1 MNILWMVLQHAVAS
15 CADRGVEVKKL
26 INDANNVVPEMLEGI
41 VRMSPGLALLQG
53 QTVVLDQASAALR
66 QSGQV
71 ALISGGGAGHE
82 PAHAG
87 YVGAGMLSAAVSGD
101 VFTSPSVDAIL
112 AAIRAVAGPGGVL
125 LLVKSYTGDRLNFG
139 LAAELARSEGIA
151 AEMVVI
157 GDDVSLPS
165 GPDAGRRGIAG
176 TVFVHK
182 VAGAAAA
189 AGLSLADVKA
199 EALAAAT
206 EVGSMGVGLSACT
219 VPAAGRPGFELGDT
233 EIELGLGIHGEAGVA
248 RTPLQTADR
257 LVDLMLEKIVADRKI
272 QPGER
277 VALLI
282 NNLGGSPT
290 MEMYI
295 VARRALAFLA
305 ESNIAVERAW
315 CGSFLTA
322 LEMAGC
328 SLSLMRLDDVRL
340 SRLDAPTR
348 AAAWPSSG
356 SGKVFALSGAD
367 APVSPASPRPASAP
381 PTAEA
386 EAVRRAVFAVCAAL
400 KEAQD
405 HLTDLDQ
412 VVGDGDI
419 GISLARGAMAIESE
433 FGGYDTSSA
442 AAILRGISATVRRA
456 VGGTSGPLY
465 AVFFLRGAAV
475 LETRGTTDVSA
486 WASAFK
492 EGCQGI
498 SELGGAAEGDRT
510 MLDALIP
517 AVQALGQ
524 SGLTRDVLLHQM
536 VQAAENGR
544 DKTARMMPRRGRSSY
559 MGARAVGHVDPG
571 AAAAA
576 IWLAALQKAIAR

>member
-1 MNILWMVLQHAVAS
+1 
-15 CADRGVEVKKL
+15 
-26 INDANNVVPEMLEGI
+26 MLEGI
-41 VRMSPGLALLQG
+41 VRMSPGLSLLGDQM
-53 QTVVLDQASAALR
+53 VVLDQASAALR
-66 QSGQV
+66 KSGQV

-151 AEMVVI
+151 TEIVVI

-176 TVFVHK
+176 TVLVHK
-182 VAGAAAA
+182 IAGAASA

-199 EALAAAT
+199 EALAAAAD
-206 EVGSMGVGLSACT
+206 VGTMGVGLSACT

-248 RTPLQTADR
+248 RTALQPADR
-257 LVDLMLEKIVADRKI
+257 LVDQLLEKIVADRRI
-272 QPGER
+272 QTGQR
-277 VALLI
+277 VALLV
-282 NNLGGSPT
+282 NNLGGTPT

-295 VARRALAFLA
+295 VARRALAYLA
-305 ESNIAVERAW
+305 EKGIEVERAW

-328 SLSLMRLDDVRL
+328 SLSLMRVDDNRL
-340 SRLDAPTR
+340 ARLDAPTG
-348 AAAWPSSG
+348 ASAWPSFG
-356 SGKVFALSGAD
+356 TGKVSAVTGAD
-367 APVSPASPRPASAP
+367 APVLPTSLKAASAR
-381 PTAEA
+381 PTAES
-386 EAVRRAVFAVCAAL
+386 EAMRRVVLAVCTAL
-400 KEAQD
+400 KAAQD
-405 HLTDLDQ
+405 HLTDLDR

-419 GISLARGAMAIESE
+419 GISLARGAAAIESE
-433 FGGYDTSSA
+433 FSGYDTSSA
-442 AAILRGISATVRRA
+442 AAILRGMSATVRRA

-465 AVFFLRGAAV
+465 AVFLLRGAVA
-475 LETRGTTDVSA
+475 LEKQGTSDIAA

-517 AVQALGQ
+517 AAQALAGAAPA
-524 SGLTRDVLLHQM
+524 GLTRDVLLRTTA
-536 VQAAENGR
+536 QAAENGR
-544 DKTARMMPRRGRSSY
+544 DNTAQMMPRRGRSSY

-571 AAAAA
+571 AAAVV
-576 IWLAALQKAIAR
+576 IWLTALEKALA

>member
-1 MNILWMVLQHAVAS
+1 
-15 CADRGVEVKKL
+15 
-26 INDANNVVPEMLEGI
+26 
-41 VRMSPGLALLQG
+41 MSFRKCSKGSSGCRPACRCLQG

-272 QPGER
+272 RPGER
-277 VALLI
+277 VALLV
-282 NNLGGSPT
+282 NNLGGTPT

-340 SRLDAPTR
+340 SAPRCPDPRGRLALIRFGQGFR
-348 AAAWPSSG
+348 ADRRRCTG
-356 SGKVFALSGAD
+356 FAGL
-367 APVSPASPRPASAP
+367 
-381 PTAEA
+381 
-386 EAVRRAVFAVCAAL
+386 
-400 KEAQD
+400 AQAC
-405 HLTDLDQ
+405 
-412 VVGDGDI
+412 V
-419 GISLARGAMAIESE
+419 
-433 FGGYDTSSA
+433 SA
-442 AAILRGISATVRRA
+442 ADS
-456 VGGTSGPLY
+456 
-465 AVFFLRGAAV
+465 
-475 LETRGTTDVSA
+475 
-486 WASAFK
+486 
-492 EGCQGI
+492 
-498 SELGGAAEGDRT
+498 
-510 MLDALIP
+510 
-517 AVQALGQ
+517 
-524 SGLTRDVLLHQM
+524 
-536 VQAAENGR
+536 
-544 DKTARMMPRRGRSSY
+544 RGRSGAPRGFCCLRGLERSAGSSHRSRSGRRRWRY
-559 MGARAVGHVDPG
+559 RHQPGARCCGDRERIRRLRHQQCRGHPARNFRHGAPRRRRNVRSALCSVPPARCRRPG
-571 AAAAA
+571 NAGDAPMFPPGPVPSRRDAKGFPNWAAPPRATAPC
-576 IWLAALQKAIAR
+576 WMP

>member
-1 MNILWMVLQHAVAS
+1 M
-15 CADRGVEVKKL
+15 KKL
-26 INDANNVVPEMLEGI
+26 INNANDVVSEMLEGI
-41 VRMSPGLALLQG
+41 VRMSPDLTLLSD

-101 VFTSPSVDAIL
+101 VFTSPSVNAIL

-151 AEMVVI
+151 ADMVVI

-182 VAGAAAA
+182 IAGAAAS

-199 EALAAAT
+199 EALAAASD
-206 EVGSMGVGLSACT
+206 VGTMGVGLSACT
-219 VPAAGRPGFELGDT
+219 VPAAGRPGFELGDI

-248 RTPLQTADR
+248 RTPLQAADR
-257 LVDLMLEKIVADRKI
+257 LVDLMLEKIVADRNI
-272 QPGER
+272 RPGER
-277 VALLI
+277 VALLV
-282 NNLGGSPT
+282 NNLGGTPT

-295 VARRALAFLA
+295 VARRALAYLA
-305 ESNIAVERAW
+305 EENIEVERAW

-328 SLSLMRLDDVRL
+328 SLSLMRVDDLRL
-340 SRLDAPTR
+340 ARLDAATH
-348 AAAWPSSG
+348 ASAWPSSG
-356 SGKVFALSGAD
+356 SGKVSAATGAD
-367 APVSPASPRPASAP
+367 ATVSPVSLKPASMQ

-386 EAVRRAVFAVCAAL
+386 EAVRRVVFAVCGAL
-400 KEAQD
+400 KAAQD
-405 HLTDLDQ
+405 HLTDLDR

-419 GISLARGAMAIESE
+419 GISLARGAAAIESE
-433 FGGYDTSSA
+433 FSGYDTRSA
-442 AAILRGISATVRRA
+442 AAILRGMSATVRRA

-465 AVFFLRGAAV
+465 AVFLLRGAAA
-475 LETRGTTDVSA
+475 LEAREATDIAA
-486 WASAFK
+486 WGSAFK

-517 AVQALGQ
+517 AARALAG
-524 SGLTRDVLLHQM
+524 SGLTRDVLLHRM
-536 VQAAENGR
+536 VEAAENGR
-544 DKTARMMPRRGRSSY
+544 DKTAQMMPRRGRSSY
-559 MGARAVGHVDPG
+559 MGARAMGHVDPG
-571 AAAAA
+571 AAAAV
-576 IWLAALQKAIAR
+576 IWLAALQRALA

>member
-1 MNILWMVLQHAVAS
+1 
-15 CADRGVEVKKL
+15 VKKL
-26 INDANNVVPEMLEGI
+26 INNANDVVSEMLEGI
-41 VRMSPGLALLQG
+41 VRMSPGLSLLGDQM
-53 QTVVLDQASAALR
+53 VVLDQASAALR
-66 QSGQV
+66 KSGQV

-112 AAIRAVAGPGGVL
+112 AAILAVAGPGGVL

-151 AEMVVI
+151 TEMVVI

-189 AGLSLADVKA
+189 SGLSLAEVKA

-248 RTPLQTADR
+248 RTQVEAADS
-257 LVDLMLEKIVADRKI
+257 LVDQMLEKIVTDRKI
-272 QPGER
+272 RPGER
-277 VALLI
+277 VALLV
-282 NNLGGSPT
+282 NNLGGTPT

-305 ESNIAVERAW
+305 ERNIAVERAW

-328 SLSLMRLDDVRL
+328 SLSLMRLDDRRL
-340 SRLDAPTR
+340 ARLDAPTG
-348 AAAWPSSG
+348 AAAWPSSV
-356 SGKVFALSGAD
+356 SGEISPLTGAN
-367 APVSPASPRPASAP
+367 APVSPTSPKPASAP

-386 EAVRRAVFAVCAAL
+386 EAVRRAVLAVCGAL
-400 KEAQD
+400 REAQD
-405 HLTDLDQ
+405 HLTDLDR

-419 GISLARGAMAIESE
+419 GISLARGAAAIESE

-442 AAILRGISATVRRA
+442 AAILRGMSATVRRA

-465 AVFFLRGAAV
+465 AVFLLRGAAA
-475 LETRGTTDVSA
+475 LGKQGMSDVPA
-486 WASAFK
+486 WAGAFS
-492 EGCQGI
+492 EGCLGI

-517 AVQALGQ
+517 AAQALAGPA
-524 SGLTRDVLLHQM
+524 SAGLARDALLHRM
-536 VQAAENGR
+536 VQAAESGR
-544 DKTARMMPRRGRSSY
+544 DKTAQMMPRRGRSSY

-571 AAAAA
+571 AAAAV
-576 IWLAALQKAIAR
+576 IWLAALQRAIG

>member
-1 MNILWMVLQHAVAS
+1 MVLQHTVAS

-26 INDANNVVPEMLEGI
+26 INNANDVVPEMLEGI
-41 VRMSPGLALLQG
+41 VRMSPGLSLLRD
-53 QTVVLDQASAALR
+53 QTVVLDSASASLR

-139 LAAELARSEGIA
+139 LAAELARADGTLV
-151 AEMVVI
+151 EMVVI

-165 GPDAGRRGIAG
+165 GSDAGRRGIAG

-199 EALAAAT
+199 EALAAAAD
-206 EVGSMGVGLSACT
+206 VGTMGVGLSACT

-248 RTPLQTADR
+248 RTQLEPADR
-257 LVDLMLEKIVADRKI
+257 LVDLMLERIVADRKI
-272 QPGER
+272 RPGER
-277 VALLI
+277 IALLV
-282 NNLGGSPT
+282 NNLGGTPT
-290 MEMYI
+290 MELYI

-305 ESNIAVERAW
+305 EKDIDVERAW

-328 SLSLMRLDDVRL
+328 SLSLMRVDDLRL
-340 SRLDAPTR
+340 TRLDAPTR
-348 AAAWPSSG
+348 ASAWPSSV
-356 SGKVFALSGAD
+356 SGKVSALTDAD
-367 APVSPASPRPASAP
+367 APVSAAPPKPASAP
-381 PTAEA
+381 PAAEA
-386 EAVRRAVFAVCAAL
+386 EAMRRVVFAICGAL

-405 HLTDLDQ
+405 HLTDLDR

-419 GISLARGAMAIESE
+419 GISLARGAAAIESE
-433 FGGYDTSSA
+433 FGGYDSSSA

-456 VGGTSGPLY
+456 IGGTSGPLY
-465 AVFFLRGAAV
+465 AVFLLRGAAA
-475 LETRGTTDVSA
+475 LEKQGMGDIAA
-486 WASAFK
+486 WSSAFTQ
-492 EGCQGI
+492 GCQGI
-498 SELGGAAEGDRT
+498 SELGGAVEGDRT

-517 AVQALGQ
+517 AAQALAE
-524 SGLTRDVLLHQM
+524 SASAGLARDVLLHAM
-536 VQAAENGR
+536 VQAAGNGR
-544 DKTARMMPRRGRSSY
+544 DRTAQMMPRRGRSSY

-571 AAAAA
+571 AAAVV
-576 IWLAALQKAIAR
+576 IWLTALQKAIA